1 MNSIFQFTKRIDL
14 LFKISRIQ
22 KFILKRT
29 SLQYKSSVNINSLRK
44 VNFLLFFITKKV
56 YLKRST
62 MYVDE
67 INQRW
72 FNFVRSRLFFSINPD
87 RRALVVKKKMNFP
100 EIENEDF
107 DKNVACK
114 NIISHF
120 LSSCTSNI
128 LSSANMAWSRYEPSL
143 KAVDRS
149 KIGEPWAANRD
160 LDKSTTFPVLVMIH
174 RWIMHTTR
182 RARTTKQRAH
192 VMESSMRKVVSWSPR
207 CRRFDT

>member
-72 FNFVRSRLFFSINPD
+72 FNFVLHSISIILFNKSWQKST
-87 RRALVVKKKMNFP
+87 RRQKEDEFPWNRTRILIKMLPVK
-100 EIENEDF
+100 
-107 DKNVACK
+107 
-114 NIISHF
+114 
-120 LSSCTSNI
+120 I
-128 LSSANMAWSRYEPSL
+128 LSPISCHPALQTS
-143 KAVDRS
+143 
-149 KIGEPWAANRD
+149 
-160 LDKSTTFPVLVMIH
+160 
-174 RWIMHTTR
+174 
-182 RARTTKQRAH
+182 
-192 VMESSMRKVVSWSPR
+192 
-207 CRRFDT
+207 